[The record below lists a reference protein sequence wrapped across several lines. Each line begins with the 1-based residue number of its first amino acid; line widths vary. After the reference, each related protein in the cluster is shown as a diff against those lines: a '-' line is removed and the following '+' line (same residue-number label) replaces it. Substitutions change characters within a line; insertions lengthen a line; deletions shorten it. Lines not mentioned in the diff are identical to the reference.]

1 MEEAARQRGSE
12 VVRQRGTQEHRHA
25 GTHTAGAVRRRERE
39 KERERERELQEAPKG
54 STEYLCIVIQEAS
67 TYIKI
72 GRRAEG
78 AMDYAM
84 APAKGERAGGSC
96 PDFPSFLGRK
106 RSCRRTSRC
115 RADRSRHHRT
125 PHR

>member
-1 MEEAARQRGSE
+1 MICNTTL
-12 VVRQRGTQEHRHA
+12 V
-25 GTHTAGAVRRRERE
+25 
-39 KERERERELQEAPKG
+39 
-54 STEYLCIVIQEAS
+54 IVIVIVLVLVLVIVKVWLVGWNSHAS